1 MHICVRHKGV
11 VPCTSAKAAV
21 DLQAWQ
27 ERAGGPN
34 YPFNKLLAC
43 LQA

>member
-11 VPCTSAKAAV
+11 VSHTSAKAAG

-27 ERAGGPN
+27 ERTGGPSCPDN
-34 YPFNKLLAC
+34 NLFAC